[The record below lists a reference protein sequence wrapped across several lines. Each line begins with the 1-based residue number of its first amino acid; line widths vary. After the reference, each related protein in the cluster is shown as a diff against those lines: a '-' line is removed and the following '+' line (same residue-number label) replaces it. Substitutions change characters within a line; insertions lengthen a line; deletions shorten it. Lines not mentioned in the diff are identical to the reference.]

1 MSIDPLRDPDAVQL
15 SRSDRLVGAD
25 GRSLRRARAA
35 GTLTSIRR
43 GVYAEAS
50 VWSELAGRE
59 RHLLRMRAVLD
70 TRKGDAV
77 FGFESAAAIWNL
89 PVIGAWP
96 EAVHVFTADGRRRSS
111 GGGVIWHNA
120 PLSDGDVA
128 EIDGVL
134 VTSRVRTLLD
144 LARRS
149 GFMSAV
155 ATLDR
160 AFAGAVKAERTTD
173 AAGRLRATLLD
184 RIDALDGAP
193 GTARAR
199 VAVQFASHLSG
210 SPGES
215 ASRVQIHLC
224 GFPAPV
230 LQYPVVDRYGTLW
243 HADVGWPEHR
253 LLGEFDGFTKYTR
266 AEYTQGQSIEEIVW
280 AEKKREDLM
289 RAAGYGMSRWLWSD
303 ALRAPLLTRILLDAG
318 LPRRRSGANSRSSDR
333 NTRRTA

>member
-1 MSIDPLRDPDAVQL
+1 MIDPLRNPEAVQL
-15 SRSDRLVGAD
+15 SRADSLVGAD
-25 GRSLRRARAA
+25 GRSLRRGHAA
-35 GTLTSIRR
+35 GTLTSVRR
-43 GVYAEAS
+43 GVYVSAS

-59 RHLLRMRAVLD
+59 RHLLRMRAVID

-77 FGFESAAAIWNL
+77 FGFESAAAIWDL
-89 PVIGAWP
+89 PIIGPWP
-96 EAVHVFTADGRRRSS
+96 EGVHVFSSDGRRRSS
-111 GGGVIWHNA
+111 SGGVMWHNA
-120 PLSDGDVA
+120 PLLEGDVV
-128 EIDGVL
+128 EVDGIL
-134 VTSRVRTLLD
+134 VTSRLRTLLD

-155 ATLDR
+155 ATLD
-160 AFAGAVKAERTTD
+160 AGLARAVKDEHTTD
-173 AAGRLRATLLD
+173 AAGWLRATLLE
-184 RIDALDGAP
+184 RIDALDRAP

-199 VAVQFASHLSG
+199 AAVAFASHLSG

-224 GFPAPV
+224 GFPTPV
-230 LQYPVVDRYGTLW
+230 LQLPVVDRNGTLW

-266 AEYTQGQSIEEIVW
+266 AAYTHGQSIEDIVW

-318 LPRRRSGANSRSSDR
+318 LPRRRLGTTSPRSDR